1 MTGERNKILKYDFYN
16 RNTANVAREL
26 IGKILVKKDPGDLDD
41 STDQDKPESCILRGT
56 IIETE
61 AYFGCDDPASH
72 AYNGIT
78 PRSRIMFGKPGVA
91 YIYFCYGMYH
101 MLNIVTEKA
110 GTAGAVLI
118 RAIIPLEGLEIMM
131 KRRKKSGTRDLVNGP
146 GKLTC
151 AYDIN
156 MKDNGRDL
164 TEYDNG
170 LHICEPDMQAE
181 EIQVCRSTRIG
192 ISRGKEKLLRFYLKD
207 FYN

>member
-1 MTGERNKILKYDFYN
+1 MTGERNKILKYGFYN
-16 RNTANVAREL
+16 RNTAIVAREL

-41 STDQDKPESCILRGT
+41 STDQDKPYSCILSGT

-146 GKLTC
+146 GKITC

-164 TEYDNG
+164 TD
-170 LHICEPDMQAE
+170 L
-181 EIQVCRSTRIG
+181 
-192 ISRGKEKLLRFYLKD
+192 
-207 FYN
+207 